1 MFPRFRVGRQNQSL
15 HTRSYS
21 TQDIFNQFNELYRT
35 SNSPHVDYGQDG
47 RDPTSPTGTGI
58 HKAVSFPD
66 GATGRALS
74 DK

>member
-1 MFPRFRVGRQNQSL
+1 M

-21 TQDIFNQFNELYRT
+21 TQDIFNQFNELYRAP
-35 SNSPHVDYGQDG
+35 NSPHVDSTDG
-47 RDPTSPTGTGI
+47 RDPHSPTGAI

-66 GATGRALS
+66 GTTGRALS